1 MSSASELIRELS
13 LRPLEGEGGMWA
25 PIFNNGQGSAIYF
38 LIESPDFSAWHR
50 IPEQEMWVHVAGSP
64 MLLYTVDEKENVSRA
79 VLDNKGSHFQAIVPA
94 NRWMAAK
101 PAEEW
106 SLVICALTPAFSGM
120 ELATLQEVDA
130 WDVDSTY
137 REEVR
142 GLIHD

>member
-1 MSSASELIRELS
+1 MSTASELIRELS

-79 VLDNKGSHFQAIVPA
+79 VLDNKGSQFQAIVPA

-120 ELATLQEVDA
+120 ELATLQEVEA
-130 WDVDSTY
+130 WDVDSPY

>member
-1 MSSASELIRELS
+1 
-13 LRPLEGEGGMWA
+13 
-25 PIFNNGQGSAIYF
+25 
-38 LIESPDFSAWHR
+38 
-50 IPEQEMWVHVAGSP
+50 

-120 ELATLQEVDA
+120 ELATLQEIES
-130 WDVDSTY
+130 WDVDSPY